1 MARALRLEV
10 TIGRYSRPG
19 SAAEDLIAEGA
30 VDLVPLGAQTKD
42 QKRDQSE
49 RPRNA
54 RPVDLRDRP

>member
-30 VDLVPLGAQTKD
+30 VHLVPLRDLRMD
-42 QKRDQSE
+42 QKRDQSKDH
-49 RPRNA
+49 A
-54 RPVDLRDRP
+54 TRDRST